1 MDGLS
6 AGVAASVPVPGH
18 VRYVVPGGDPGE
30 AASFLVDALIDPVNL
45 LVLFA
50 GGLALA
56 VGVGGYLR
64 ARPARADLRTLRAA
78 LEGYRDLLPWLVR
91 LSVGLPLV
99 GAGFIGYVF
108 TPVVGVDAVAALIGD
123 ALAADALVRLA
134 GVGLGFLLLFG
145 LATRAVAAVGLLTY
159 LAALAAF
166 GPALLFAFEYVPG
179 FLAAILLGGGRPS
192 ADHVLARLADD
203 DRTVYSRIDPVYR
216 ELAVPFERRIV
227 PYRAY
232 VPTVVRAGLGATF
245 VFLGVAEKLLAPAY
259 ALAAVEKYDLTAVVP
274 VSPELWVLGAGLG
287 EVLVGTLLIAGLLT
301 RAFAAVALGLFTL
314 TLFGLPD
321 DPVLAHVSLFGLA
334 SLLIVTGAGPLSL
347 DWRLAETDSAADPE
361 REPSPA
367 D

>member
-56 VGVGGYLR
+56 VGVRGYLR

-99 GAGFIGYVF
+99 GAGFIG
-108 TPVVGVDAVAALIGD
+108 IGD

-347 DWRLAETDSAADPE
+347 DWRLAETDSAADRE